1 MSNKMN
7 NKNSDPGVSMTTTR
21 VINLPILTDGNRVAT
36 SGQFRGTV
44 ATGAVTGALGN
55 LPVDEGSLSDTLRAA
70 LDMATVI
77 DGHARADNAFRL
89 SELQIS
95 LGVST
100 TGKVGFLGTGVDV
113 GCEATFTVV
122 LTRSE

>member
-1 MSNKMN
+1 MN
-7 NKNSDPGVSMTTTR
+7 TSHK
-21 VINLPILTDGNRVAT
+21 INLPILTDRNRVTT
-36 SGQFRGTV
+36 SGKFRGTV
-44 ATGAVTGALGN
+44 ATGAVTDALGN
-55 LPVDEGSLSDTLRAA
+55 LPVDEQSLSETLRAA

-77 DGHARADNAFRL
+77 DDQATTHNGFRL

-113 GCEATFTVV
+113 GCEASFTVV
-122 LTRSE
+122 LSRAE

>member
-1 MSNKMN
+1 MN
-7 NKNSDPGVSMTTTR
+7 TTHKIT
-21 VINLPILTDGNRVAT
+21 LPVLTDRNRVAT

-44 ATGAVTGALGN
+44 ATGAVTDALEN
-55 LPVDEGSLSDTLRAA
+55 LPVDEQSLSETLQAA
-70 LDMATVI
+70 LDMATAI
-77 DGHARADNAFRL
+77 DDQASDQNGFRL

-113 GCEATFTVV
+113 GCEASFTVV
-122 LTRSE
+122 LSRSE